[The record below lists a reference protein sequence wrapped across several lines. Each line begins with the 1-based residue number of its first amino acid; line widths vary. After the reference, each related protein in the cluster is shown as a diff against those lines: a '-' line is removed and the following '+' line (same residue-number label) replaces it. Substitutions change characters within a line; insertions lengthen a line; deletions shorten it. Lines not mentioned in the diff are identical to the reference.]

1 MLRGIAA
8 LFVVLVVGCGSNE
21 PAESPIP
28 QSAEIASVK
37 SAEQSVSTLK
47 VTPTSTPRYEPTAVP
62 TQTPLPTAVVSRDCR
77 EILAAKKIV
86 DKTTLLFRET
96 YTAISKRTQLSL
108 ITNSQELDR
117 SAVSVQTEVDTA
129 MEILSNYDDAYAT
142 RFAQLYSRSGDVGAF
157 MRLAPGSNA
166 AILSG
171 DDRYLT
177 LQELLP
183 RAHTM
188 MDIADYAEEI
198 SKENDC

>member
-1 MLRGIAA
+1 MYRSVIL
-8 LFVVLVVGCGSNE
+8 LLVVLTVGCGSDE
-21 PAESPIP
+21 HSTP
-28 QSAEIASVK
+28 QSAEEVSVK
-37 SAEQSVSTLK
+37 SVEQPVSTPN
-47 VTPTSTPRYEPTAVP
+47 VAPTPSPRSEPTAVP
-62 TQTPLPTAVVSRDCR
+62 TRRPTPTAVVSRDCK
-77 EILAAKKIV
+77 EILAAKEVI

-108 ITNSQELDR
+108 ITNSEELDR

-157 MRLAPGSNA
+157 MRLAPGSDA
-166 AILSG
+166 GILTG

-183 RAHTM
+183 KAHTM
-188 MDIADYAEEI
+188 MDIADYANTI
-198 SKENDC
+198 SQENDC